1 MDHDYPHFVTV
12 KWYGVPDSETLS
24 GRRFSDYL
32 RGYMI
37 GDDCVDREDFLR
49 TIRHMTNEE
58 LDILLKDHMIT
69 KNGTDYII
77 FDWEKI

>member
-24 GRRFSDYL
+24 GRRLSDYL

-49 TIRHMTNEE
+49 AIRKVPQM
-58 LDILLKDHMIT
+58 
-69 KNGTDYII
+69 G
-77 FDWEKI
+77 KIVFFRWTLPKKAL